1 MKRQAILFISI
12 TALAGALFML
22 PPPAYAG
29 NAEDESLKDMVAD
42 GIAAQEKKRY
52 VTLTVEND
60 LFGGGTDQN
69 YTNGLRLGWFDLGDK
84 PPGLTKKA
92 GEILPFLKTNETTS
106 TFYSIGQN
114 MFTPKDVESR
124 VQDPNDRPW
133 AAFLYGSM
141 GMITLKEGY
150 VDQVELTLGVVGPLA
165 LGEQAQKTIH
175 SLIDST
181 NPKGWDNQLK
191 NEPGVMVSWER
202 RWPEQFKVDVGD
214 LSLTAT
220 PHAGVTLGNIY
231 TYGNVGGMLK
241 LSSEHSRWDDK
252 PLQVRPAMPGTGYFA
267 PSDSMQW
274 EVFTGVEGR
283 AIARNIFL
291 DGNTFADSH
300 SVDKK
305 NFVADLSAGVAF
317 TWGPTRLSYTAT
329 YRTKEFDTQ
338 DDGSLFG
345 GVSLGY
351 NF

>member
-1 MKRQAILFISI
+1 MKQHITSIFFILAFTGASLALSASAYAESARDAIL
-12 TALAGALFML
+12 
-22 PPPAYAG
+22 
-29 NAEDESLKDMVAD
+29 KDKVAN
-42 GIAAQEKKRY
+42 GIATQEKKRY

-60 LFGGGTDQN
+60 LFSGTDRN
-69 YTNGLRLGWFDLGDK
+69 YTNGLRLGWFDLGAK
-84 PPGLTKKA
+84 PPGLTRKI
-92 GEILPFLKTNETTS
+92 EDMVPLFQTNETTS
-106 TFYSIGQN
+106 TFSSIGQN
-114 MFTPKDVESR
+114 MFTPEDVESS

-141 GMITLKEGY
+141 GTITLKDEGY
-150 VDQVELTLGVVGPLA
+150 VDELELTLGVVGPMA

-175 SLIDST
+175 SLINST

-191 NEPGVMVSWER
+191 NEPGLMVSWQR

-214 LSLTAT
+214 LFLAAS

-231 TYGNVGGMLK
+231 TYGNIGGMVK

-252 PLQVRPAMPGTGYFA
+252 PLQVKPAMPGTGFFV
-267 PSDSMQW
+267 PSDTPQW
-274 EVFTGVEGR
+274 EVFAGVEGR
-283 AIARNIFL
+283 AVARNIFL

-305 NFVADLSAGVAF
+305 PFVADLSAGVAF

-338 DDGSLFG
+338 EDAAVFG